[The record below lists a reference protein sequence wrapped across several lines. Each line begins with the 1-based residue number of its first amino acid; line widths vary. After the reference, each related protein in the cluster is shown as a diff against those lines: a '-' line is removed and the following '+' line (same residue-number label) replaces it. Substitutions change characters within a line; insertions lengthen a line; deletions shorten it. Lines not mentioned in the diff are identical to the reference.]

1 MNNVKVL
8 GVDLAKNVFQIHG
21 NDGSGHKIF
30 SKRVKRKNLL
40 RALAK
45 LPPCLVGLEAC
56 GGAHYWAREISALGH
71 DARLMSPKYVKPYV
85 TANKNDANDA
95 DAIAEA
101 VTRPRTKF
109 VPAKSIEQQELQA
122 IHRIREQ
129 QIKQRTALVNQI
141 RGLLAEIGI
150 VIPQGIGHIRKG
162 FYSIIEDGSNNLTC
176 VFRELFLDLYNQFKD
191 IDKRIDI
198 YDKKI
203 ETVAKEHDKCRQL
216 LSIRGIGPITATALV
231 AAVGDAHEFSSGRQ
245 LAAFLGL
252 VPKQCSSGDKII
264 LRGISKQGNRHLRT
278 LLIHGARAV
287 MRHADKRTD
296 RLSVWIQEKKN
307 RSSFNATSVALA
319 NKIARY
325 AWVVLF
331 KDEEFNH
338 AHGQA

>member
-203 ETVAKEHDKCRQL
+203 ETVAKEHDKCR
-216 LSIRGIGPITATALV
+216 
-231 AAVGDAHEFSSGRQ
+231 
-245 LAAFLGL
+245 
-252 VPKQCSSGDKII
+252 
-264 LRGISKQGNRHLRT
+264 
-278 LLIHGARAV
+278 
-287 MRHADKRTD
+287 
-296 RLSVWIQEKKN
+296 
-307 RSSFNATSVALA
+307 
-319 NKIARY
+319 
-325 AWVVLF
+325 
-331 KDEEFNH
+331 
-338 AHGQA
+338 